1 MKSVHKW
8 SHDTVL
14 TTAFLVTVVVAVIIP
29 VTHLAERQAV
39 PVVTTEVSRWA
50 GGRWSPAQVIQL
62 VRFIPAVIV
71 PVTEE
76 IPRDAAPVLTG
87 ELVLLAW
94 LIGAALF
101 ITAVS
106 TIITTV
112 TPSRH
117 TKSTAGIYER
127 NCCLLLEPVFIG
139 TKTMF
144 TLSKPGKNIVNL
156 L

>member
-1 MKSVHKW
+1 MKSDHKW

-14 TTAFLVTVVVAVIIP
+14 TTAFLVTVVVAVIVP
-29 VTHLAERQAV
+29 VTHLVERHTV
-39 PVVTTEVSRWA
+39 PVVTPEVSRWA

-62 VRFIPAVIV
+62 VRFISAVVV
-71 PVTEE
+71 PVTHE

-117 TKSTAGIYER
+117 ETHSRDLWEK
-127 NCCLLLEPVFIG
+127 LLFIIG
-139 TKTMF
+139 TNWNQCFYWNQNNVYIK
-144 TLSKPGKNIVNL
+144 
-156 L
+156 